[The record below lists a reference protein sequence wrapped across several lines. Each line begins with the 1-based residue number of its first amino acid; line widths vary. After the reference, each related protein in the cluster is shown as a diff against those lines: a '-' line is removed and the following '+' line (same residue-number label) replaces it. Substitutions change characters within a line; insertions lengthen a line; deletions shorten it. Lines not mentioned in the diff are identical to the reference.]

1 MTGFSAIN
9 TQQGSLFGAFYSNF
23 RVLEAQGG
31 TSEEESKQVGRAG
44 FSAIKH
50 SAREPIWGFL
60 EQIAEKAGKRS
71 RSLEKAQKR
80 LNCSQK
86 GKITIRGGPGPEKAR
101 KRPEA
106 QKRPRRG
113 FRPRKNWQEDQKPR
127 KGQKRPEAQKR
138 LGRGSREK
146 N

>member
-1 MTGFSAIN
+1 MTGFSTIN
-9 TQQGSLFGAFYSNF
+9 TQQGSLFGAFYSKF

-71 RSLEKAQKR
+71 RSLEKAQRKNWEEAQTPKKPEA
-80 LNCSQK
+80 L
-86 GKITIRGGPGPEKAR
+86 EKAR
-101 KRPEA
+101 
-106 QKRPRRG
+106 PRQVG
-113 FRPRKNWQEDQKPR
+113 
-127 KGQKRPEAQKR
+127 GH
-138 LGRGSREK
+138 
-146 N
+146 